1 MAHPTQNQNDL
12 VHRSTFDR
20 LGTTKASIIGCSQDQ
35 VKAKGQGEESIVGKI
50 HSHIPS
56 RMKHKSILD
65 ITTEGSL
72 KVKRWTII
80 HTTQS
85 HIQDQQEIEEAS
97 PALEDREQTTFDEVQ
112 DVYKII
118 DGDDVR
124 INPIDGRLLKHSYT

>member
-1 MAHPTQNQNDL
+1 
-12 VHRSTFDR
+12 
-20 LGTTKASIIGCSQDQ
+20 
-35 VKAKGQGEESIVGKI
+35 
-50 HSHIPS
+50 
-56 RMKHKSILD
+56 MKCKYLLD

-72 KVKRWTII
+72 KVKRQTII

-118 DGDDVR
+118 DGDDAR